1 MNAITHRQ
9 FPSIAEDAAMAR
21 DSRQA
26 LSRHLDGL
34 KSLKLSI
41 IGNNQA
47 ETIKLPT
54 SVGALLMDILE
65 AIAVG
70 KGIAVIPKNTEL
82 TTVQAADVLNV
93 SRPFLIKLLEEKK
106 IPYRMVGKH
115 RRIRMEDVMAY
126 KGAIDQER
134 EVVLDQLIAD
144 AQDQEM
150 GYDV

>member
-9 FPSIAEDAAMAR
+9 FSSIAEDAAMAR
-21 DSRQA
+21 DSRQV

-34 KSLKLSI
+34 KPLKLSI

-47 ETIKLPT
+47 ETIILPT